1 MMLATLAFRNVL
13 RQRRRTLLTLLVL
26 VAGYTATTLAGGFM
40 AQTFEGLSESAIRGG
55 LGHVQIQPH
64 QEEGLDDAGPG
75 AYLAEGEALANRL
88 RQDPAVQEVLPRIQ
102 FMGLAS
108 NGAQSVA
115 FLGLAVDP
123 EREAHFMD
131 IKDRLEGGALAKG
144 GKGTRWLSPD
154 PNTREV
160 VLGVGLAR
168 SLHLSVG
175 STLTLMATT
184 PAGALNAVDVE
195 VVGLQD
201 QGVKELNDRS
211 ACISVATGS
220 ALLDLGPARSALS
233 VVLKQPQTAGK
244 EAARLANLCGSD
256 CQGKPWFELASF
268 YRQVKLLYLAIFG
281 FMGLVLSVVVLLAT
295 ANTLLMSVM
304 ERMRELGTLRALG
317 LQSRRLVV
325 LLQWE
330 GAFLGL
336 AGSSAGLALTLMLR
350 ATLNALHLQMPAP
363 PGSSHGYE
371 LNIHLVPI
379 IYVIVFIGL
388 QAVIQLSALLPGLKA
403 AKVRIVEALR
413 NV

>member
-1 MMLATLAFRNVL
+1 MILATLAFRNVL

-26 VAGYTATTLAGGFM
+26 VAGYVATALAGGFM
-40 AQTFEGLSESAIRGG
+40 AQTFDGLSESAIRGG
-55 LGHVQIQPH
+55 LGHVQIQPR
-64 QEEGLDDAGPG
+64 QEEALDDAGPG
-75 AYLAEGEALANRL
+75 AYLPNGESLADKL
-88 RQDPAVQEVLPRIQ
+88 RQDPQVQEVLPRLQ

-108 NGAQSVA
+108 NGTQSVA
-115 FLGLAVDP
+115 FLGLAVEP
-123 EREAHFMD
+123 EREARFMD
-131 IKDRLEGGALAKG
+131 IRDRLEAGALGKG

-154 PNTREV
+154 PNAREV

-168 SLHLSVG
+168 SLHLEVG

-211 ACISVATGS
+211 VCTSVATGS
-220 ALLDLGPARSALS
+220 ALLDLGSARSALS
-233 VVLKQPQTAGK
+233 VVLNKPQDAAT
-244 EAARLANLCGSD
+244 EASRLANLCGSD

-268 YRQVKLLYLAIFG
+268 YRQVKLLYFAIFG

-317 LQSRRLVV
+317 LQPNRLVA

-336 AGSSAGLALTLMLR
+336 GGSTAGVALTLLLR

-371 LNIHLVPI
+371 LNIHLVPGV
-379 IYVIVFIGL
+379 YAIVFIGAEGRQGPHRGGPAQCL
-388 QAVIQLSALLPGLKA
+388 NNAS
-403 AKVRIVEALR
+403 R
-413 NV
+413 